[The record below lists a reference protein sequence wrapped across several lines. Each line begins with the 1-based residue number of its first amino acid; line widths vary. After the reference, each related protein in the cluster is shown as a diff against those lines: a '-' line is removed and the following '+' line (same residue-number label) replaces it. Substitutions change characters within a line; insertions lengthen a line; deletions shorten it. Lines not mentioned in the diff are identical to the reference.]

1 MLPDGVHLGK
11 IGSTSAYYS
20 RNSPFGEVMAQIR
33 VRKREAYGEDFP
45 TICMRCGARTERL
58 IEHAFEWRPPWVAQL
73 GALSPLIWSIASE
86 LYRKTFRVSVP
97 LCDRHANHWMIRK
110 LFLWLGLF
118 CCLCF
123 GIMVAIVAGLLDP
136 GDGSGGGII
145 VIIGIAIYIIGTAAW
160 AIGVVILF
168 KNAIKAADMSE
179 KWIDIDNVNQKFAKK
194 WKQIREELDHEREER
209 E

>member
-1 MLPDGVHLGK
+1 
-11 IGSTSAYYS
+11 
-20 RNSPFGEVMAQIR
+20 MAQIR
-33 VRKREAYGEDFP
+33 VRKREADGEDFP

-58 IEHAFEWRPPWVAQL
+58 IEHTFEWQPPWVNVL
-73 GALSPLIWSIASE
+73 GALSLSIWSIAS
-86 LYRKTFRVSVP
+86 LFYGKTFGVSVP

-110 LFLWLGLF
+110 LFAWLGLF

-123 GIMVAIVAGLLDP
+123 GIMVAIVADLLDP

-145 VIIGIAIYIIGTAAW
+145 VIIGIVVFIIVTAAW

-179 KWIDIDNVNQKFAKK
+179 NWIDIDNVNQKFAKK
-194 WKQIREELDHEREER
+194 WKQIRQKLDHE
-209 E
+209 